1 MAAGGL
7 TYPRLSGTDADRTMQ
22 TSAQHLSPVLLELNI
37 QIEAERVRAE
47 LEKAY
52 QQLSRQARVR
62 GFRPGKAPRS
72 VLRHMFGD
80 RVAADVAQRLVDET
94 YPQAVDEQKVQTVSR
109 PAIESKAVTEN
120 EPFSYK
126 ARVEILPKIESV
138 SFEGLKVKRPSVTV
152 SGEQIEE
159 QLQAVQRANSV
170 LEPAKEGHVAE
181 AGDVA
186 TVDFTVSVNGKVIK
200 DASAENLDLEL
211 GRSAVLPEIEKA
223 LLGQRPPFETD
234 VEVEVPANAAHP
246 ELRGNKAVFKL
257 ALRDLKTRVLPAL
270 DDEFAKD
277 LGEFDSLEALKKSI
291 SEDLEKRLQENA
303 DNAVAQRLVA
313 ELVNANPIEV
323 PPTLVQQQLQVT
335 EQEILRQA
343 RAQGRGQQLS
353 AEMRRNLIQDSEL
366 KVRAGLLM
374 AEIAKAKG
382 IQIGAADIEEGLK
395 GLAEQTGKNLAKV
408 RAEYATQQKREMLV
422 GMILEN
428 KVLDIIEEAA
438 QIEQE

>member
-1 MAAGGL
+1 
-7 TYPRLSGTDADRTMQ
+7 MQ
-22 TSAQHLSPVLLELNI
+22 TSAQHLSSVLLELNI
-37 QIEAERVRAE
+37 QVEADRVGAE

-52 QQLSRQARVR
+52 QQLSRQAKVR
-62 GFRPGKAPRS
+62 GYRPGKAPRS
-72 VLRHMFGD
+72 VLRHMFGA

-94 YPQAVDEQKVQTVSR
+94 YPKAVDEQKVQTVSR
-109 PAIESKAVTEN
+109 PAIESQSVTEN

-126 ARVEILPKIESV
+126 ARVEILPKIDSV
-138 SFEGLKVKRPSVTV
+138 NYQGLKVARPSVAV
-152 SGEQIEE
+152 SDEKLDE
-159 QLQAVQRANSV
+159 QLKAVQRANSV
-170 LEPAKEGHVAE
+170 LEPAGESHVA
-181 AGDVA
+181 AGGDVV
-186 TVDFTVSVNGKVIK
+186 TVDFTVRVAGKPIK

-211 GRSAVLPEIEKA
+211 GRSAVLPEIEAA
-223 LLGQRPPFETD
+223 LLGKRPPFETD
-234 VEVEVPANAAHP
+234 VEVDVPAGSNHP
-246 ELRGNKAVFKL
+246 DLRGNKAVFSIV
-257 ALRDLKTRVLPAL
+257 LRDLKTRVLPEI

-277 LGEFDSLEALKKSI
+277 LGEFDSLDALKKSI
-291 SEDLEKRLQENA
+291 KEDLEKRLQEAA

-313 ELVNANPIEV
+313 ELVKANPIEV

-335 EQEILRQA
+335 EQELLRQS
-343 RAQGRGQQLS
+343 RAQGRGQQISQEL
-353 AEMRRNLIQDSEL
+353 RRSLIQDSEI

-382 IQIGAADIEEGLK
+382 IQIGQDDIEEGLK

-408 RAEYATQQKREMLV
+408 RAEYSTQQKREMLV

>member
-1 MAAGGL
+1 
-7 TYPRLSGTDADRTMQ
+7 MQ

-37 QIEAERVRAE
+37 QIDAERVRAE
-47 LEKAY
+47 LDKAY

-62 GFRPGKAPRS
+62 GYRPGKAPRS
-72 VLRHMFGD
+72 VLRHMFGA

-109 PAIESKAVTEN
+109 PAIESQAVNEN

-126 ARVEILPKIESV
+126 ARVEILPKIDSV
-138 SFEGLKVKRPSVTV
+138 KFEGLKVARPSVAV
-152 SGEQIEE
+152 PEDKIEE
-159 QLQAVQRANSV
+159 QLKAVQLANSV
-170 LEPAKEGHVAE
+170 LEPASESHVAS
-181 AGDVA
+181 AGDVV
-186 TVDFTVSVNGKVIK
+186 TVDFTVSVGGKVIK

-211 GRSAVLPEIEKA
+211 GRSSVLPEIENA
-223 LLGQRPPFETD
+223 LLGQRPPFETN
-234 VEVEVPANAAHP
+234 VEVQVPAANAHP
-246 ELRGNKAVFKL
+246 ELRGKTAVFAI

-277 LGEFDSLEALKKSI
+277 LGEFDNLDALKKSI
-291 SEDLEKRLQENA
+291 AEDLEKRAQEAA
-303 DNAVAQRLVA
+303 DNTVAQRLVA
-313 ELVNANPIEV
+313 ELVKANPIEV
-323 PPTLVQQQLQVT
+323 PPSLVQQQLQVT
-335 EQEILRQA
+335 EQEILRQS
-343 RAQGRGQQLS
+343 RAQGRGHQLS
-353 AEMRRNLIQDSEL
+353 QELRRSLIQDSEI

-382 IQIGAADIEEGLK
+382 IQIGQADIEEGLK

>member
-1 MAAGGL
+1 
-7 TYPRLSGTDADRTMQ
+7 MQ

-37 QIEAERVRAE
+37 QIDAERVRAE
-47 LEKAY
+47 LDKAY

-62 GFRPGKAPRS
+62 GYRPGKAPRS
-72 VLRHMFGD
+72 VLRHMFGA

-109 PAIESKAVTEN
+109 PAIESQAVSEN

-126 ARVEILPKIESV
+126 ARVEILPKIDSV
-138 SFEGLKVKRPSVTV
+138 TFEGLKVVRPSVAV
-152 SGEQIEE
+152 PPEKIEE
-159 QLQAVQRANSV
+159 QLKAVQLANSV
-170 LEPAKEGHVAE
+170 LEPAPESHVAS
-181 AGDVA
+181 AGDVV
-186 TVDFTVSVNGKVIK
+186 TVDFTVKVGGKEIK
-200 DASAENLDLEL
+200 DANAENLDLEL
-211 GRSAVLPEIEKA
+211 GRSAVLPEIENA
-223 LLGQRPPFETD
+223 LLGKRPPFEAD
-234 VEVEVPANAAHP
+234 VDVQIPAANAHP
-246 ELRGNKAVFKL
+246 ELRGKTAVFSI

-277 LGEFDSLEALKKSI
+277 LGEFDNLEALKKSI
-291 SEDLEKRLQENA
+291 AEDLEKRAQEAA
-303 DNAVAQRLVA
+303 DNTVAQRLVA
-313 ELVNANPIEV
+313 ELVKANPIEV
-323 PPTLVQQQLQVT
+323 PPSLVQQQLQVT
-335 EQEILRQA
+335 EQEILRQS
-343 RAQGRGQQLS
+343 RAQGRGHQLS
-353 AEMRRNLIQDSEL
+353 QELRRSLIQDSEI

-382 IQIGAADIEEGLK
+382 IQIGQADIEEGLK

>member
-1 MAAGGL
+1 
-7 TYPRLSGTDADRTMQ
+7 MQ

-37 QIEAERVRAE
+37 EIEADRVSAE

-62 GFRPGKAPRS
+62 GYRPGKAPRS
-72 VLRHMFGD
+72 VLRHMFGA

-94 YPQAVDEQKVQTVSR
+94 YPKAVDEQKVQTVSR
-109 PAIESKAVTEN
+109 PAIESQSVNEN
-120 EPFSYK
+120 QPFSYK
-126 ARVEILPKIESV
+126 ARVEILPKIETV

-152 SGEQIEE
+152 SPEQLEE
-159 QLQAVQRANSV
+159 QLKAVQRANSV
-170 LEPAKEGHVAE
+170 LEPAGEGHVAA

-186 TVDFTVSVNGKVIK
+186 TVDFTVSVGGKPIK
-200 DASAENLDLEL
+200 DANAENLDLEL
-211 GRSAVLPEIEKA
+211 GRSAVLPEIETA
-223 LLGQRPPFETD
+223 LLGQRPPYETQ
-234 VEVEVPANAAHP
+234 VEVDVPAASPHP
-246 ELRGNKAVFKL
+246 QLRGNKAVFAI

-277 LGEFDSLEALKKSI
+277 LGEFDSLDALKKSI
-291 SEDLEKRLQENA
+291 GEDLEKRLQEAA

-313 ELVNANPIEV
+313 ELVKANPIEV

-335 EQEILRQA
+335 EQELVRQA
-343 RAQGRGQQLS
+343 RSQGRNQQVS
-353 AEMRRNLIQDSEL
+353 AELRRSLIQDSEI

-382 IQIGAADIEEGLK
+382 IQIGAPDIEEGLK